1 MIDGLMRYLQVEV
14 MQNTTPDVI
23 FVDLLWGVQLILSS
37 RFPGSL
43 IENSFIYFSRVCY
56 FKIAC

>member
-1 MIDGLMRYLQVEV
+1 MVDGLLRYLQEEV
-14 MQNTTPDVI
+14 IQNTTPDVI

-43 IENSFIYFSRVCY
+43 IENSFIYFSRV
-56 FKIAC
+56 FFLNLLL